1 MPQDL
6 GASPPDFPTP
16 GATSGSIAHVH
27 VSEGLRGSSGRAL
40 EGEPEGARRALPV
53 PPPGLVYTVTKG
65 PFVTVDW
72 AKFEQMRRL
81 SKMRRRT
88 ITRARL
94 QTEEVAQTGVPS
106 YVDLVTYTYAPGHRW
121 NPQHIADCMR
131 SYRKQAAR
139 DGVEFRYE
147 WVAELQLKRMRRRG
161 ESAAQCLHYHAII
174 WQPEGYAFPHP
185 DTRGWWTHGMTN
197 TESARNP
204 VGYLAKYASK
214 GTEGEALPRGARIS
228 GGGGLS
234 EHGRKLASWWLR
246 PRYVRDAF
254 PDFMQ
259 KVQRLCGEA
268 GGGWLNYDTGE
279 HLQSPVFT
287 ALGWKAPGEL

>member
-6 GASPPDFPTP
+6 GGSPDHFPTP
-16 GATSGSIAHVH
+16 GAISRSNAHVPAPGEL
-27 VSEGLRGSSGRAL
+27 VTGGRAL
-40 EGEPEGARRALPV
+40 EGEPSERSSPAPS
-53 PPPGLVYTVTKG
+53 PGLVHTVTKRTFG
-65 PFVTVDW
+65 ADQW
-72 AKFEQMRRL
+72 AEFELARRL

-94 QTEEVAQTGVPS
+94 QTEEVALSGVPS
-106 YVDLVTYTYAPGHRW
+106 YVDLVTFTYAPGFSW
-121 NPQHIADCMR
+121 SPSHIRDCMQC
-131 SYRKQAAR
+131 YREQARR
-139 DGVEFRYE
+139 DGIDFRYE

-161 ESAAQCLHYHAII
+161 ESAEQCLHYHAII

-185 DTRGWWTHGMTN
+185 DTRGWWEFGMTN
-197 TESARNP
+197 VEAARNP

-214 GTEGEALPRGARIS
+214 GTEGQALPRRARIS

-234 EHGRKLASWWLR
+234 EHGRKLASWWLK

-254 PDFMQ
+254 PDFMH
-259 KVQRLCGEA
+259 KVQRLCGRA

-279 HLQSPVFT
+279 HLAAPVFT
-287 ALGWKAPGEL
+287 GLGWEK